1 MAGGAELRDLRD
13 RIDGVKSTKKMTHAM
28 EMIAASR
35 IAEARARV
43 EAARPY
49 AEQIT
54 EMLRDL
60 AGEEDVADHPLIA
73 EREQVGTVGVVVIAS
88 DRGLAGAYNANV
100 LRRGDRLMDQERQA
114 DREVVVYTVGRKAET
129 HYRYR
134 GDPPEE
140 AWRGVSDKPSYAAA
154 QEIGGVVMAA
164 YESEQIDR
172 LWLVYTDFR
181 SAMVQ
186 EAVAAM
192 ILPVDPRDLE
202 DDEDDEG
209 HSAEFMF
216 EPEPAEILERLI
228 PSYVVHRIFAALLE
242 AAASEHAMRQR
253 AMKAATDNAEEL
265 IDDLQREANSARQAA
280 ITSEIAEITA
290 GAEALQ
296 QG

>member
-1 MAGGAELRDLRD
+1 MAGGAQLRDLRD

-73 EREQVGTVGVVVIAS
+73 EREQVETVGVVVIAS

-114 DREVVVYTVGRKAET
+114 DRDIIVYTVGRKAEM

-134 GDPPEE
+134 GMPPEE
-140 AWRGVSDKPSYAAA
+140 AWTGVSDKPSYAAA

-192 ILPVDPRDLE
+192 ILPVDPRDFE
-202 DDEDDEG
+202 DEDDEG

-265 IDDLQREANSARQAA
+265 IDDLSREANRARQAA

-290 GAEALQ
+290 GAEALR